1 VTTLC
6 IVGGSLAG
14 MSTARALRNQGY
26 DGRLVVVGDEPHR
39 PYDRP
44 PLSKDF
50 LAGTLEV
57 ADLSL
62 ECEDDDLGLDW
73 RLGVKAVG
81 LDSASRTVLLDSGDR
96 VHADGLIVATGATA
110 RTLASGHGLDGLHVL
125 RTLDDALSLRDDLA
139 GRPSLVVVGGGFIGS
154 EIASTARAL
163 GLEVTLVTDGR
174 EPLRGPLGS
183 FAPVVSA
190 LHNDHGVRVVTDAA
204 VTGFTGGGRVDGV
217 VLGDGR
223 RLPADSVVLGIGAL
237 PNTDFLFGSPVEVDD
252 GVVCGMNGSTSVP
265 GVVAVGDCAAWFDP
279 VVGRYARVEHWTGAR
294 ERAAIAATTLLSGN
308 TAPLPRLRAPYFW
321 SDLYDVRVQFAG
333 HPQMADS
340 VAVESGS
347 VDERSFLA
355 VYRRDGAAVAALG
368 MNQPKPFTA
377 IRRTLLSGREATA
390 HSLQGAS
397 A

>member
-1 VTTLC
+1 MTTLC

-14 MSTARALRNQGY
+14 LSTARALRNQGY
-26 DGRLVVVGDEPHR
+26 DGRLVLVGDEHHR

-50 LAGTLEV
+50 LAGRLDV

-62 ECEDDDLGLDW
+62 ECEDEDLGLDW

-81 LDSASRTVLLDSGDR
+81 LDSTSRAVLLENGEV
-96 VHADGLIVATGATA
+96 VHADGLVVATGATA
-110 RTLASGHGLDGLHVL
+110 RTLATGHGLDGLHVL
-125 RTLDDALSLRDDLA
+125 RTLDDALALRDDLV

-154 EIASTARAL
+154 EIASTARTL
-163 GLEVTLVTDGR
+163 GLDVTLVTGGR
-174 EPLRGPLGS
+174 EPLRGQLGS
-183 FAPVVSA
+183 FASVVA
-190 LHNDHGVRVVTDAA
+190 ELHAEHGVRVESGAK

-217 VLGDGR
+217 VLDDGR
-223 RLPADSVVLGIGAL
+223 RIPADTVALGIGAV
-237 PNTDFLFGSPVEVDD
+237 PNTDFLFGSGVEVDD

-279 VVGRYARVEHWTGAR
+279 FVGHYARVEHWTGAR

-321 SDLYDVRVQFAG
+321 SDVYDVRLQFAG
-333 HPQMADS
+333 HTELADS
-340 VAVESGS
+340 VNVEAGS

-355 VYRRDGAAVAALG
+355 VYRREGVAVAALA

-377 IRRTLLSGREATA
+377 VRRTLVSGRDTTA
-390 HSLQGAS
+390 QSLQGAS

>member
-1 VTTLC
+1 MTTLC

-14 MSTARALRNQGY
+14 LSTARALRNQGY
-26 DGRLVVVGDEPHR
+26 DGRLVLVGDEHHR

-50 LAGTLEV
+50 LTGRLDV

-62 ECEDDDLGLDW
+62 ECEDEALGLDW

-81 LDSASRTVLLDSGDR
+81 LDSTSRAVLLENGEV
-96 VHADGLIVATGATA
+96 VHADGLVVATGATA
-110 RTLASGHGLDGLHVL
+110 RTLATGHGLDGLHVL
-125 RTLDDALSLRDDLA
+125 RTLDDALALRDDLV

-154 EIASTARAL
+154 EIASTARTL
-163 GLEVTLVTDGR
+163 GLDVTLVTGGR
-174 EPLRGPLGS
+174 EPLRGQLGS
-183 FAPVVSA
+183 FASVVA
-190 LHNDHGVRVVTDAA
+190 ELHAEHGVRVESGAK

-217 VLGDGR
+217 VLDDGR
-223 RLPADSVVLGIGAL
+223 RIPADTVALGIGAV
-237 PNTDFLFGSPVEVDD
+237 PNTDFLFGSGVEVDD

-279 VVGRYARVEHWTGAR
+279 FVGHYARVEHWTGAR

-321 SDLYDVRVQFAG
+321 SDVYDVRLQFAG
-333 HPQMADS
+333 HTELADS
-340 VAVESGS
+340 VNVEAGS

-355 VYRRDGAAVAALG
+355 VYRREGVAVAALA

-377 IRRTLLSGREATA
+377 VRRTLVSGRDTTA
-390 HSLQGAS
+390 QSLQGAS

>member
-14 MSTARALRNQGY
+14 LSTARALRNQGY
-26 DGRLVVVGDEPHR
+26 DGRLVLVGDEHHR

-44 PLSKDF
+44 PLSKGF
-50 LAGTLEV
+50 LAGTLPV

-62 ECEDDDLGLDW
+62 ECEDEDLALDW
-73 RLGVKAVG
+73 RLGVRAIG
-81 LDSASRTVLLDSGDR
+81 LDSTSRAVRLDNGEV
-96 VHADGLIVATGATA
+96 VHADGLVVATGATA
-110 RTLASGHGLDGLHVL
+110 RTLASGHGLDGMHVL
-125 RTLDDALSLRDDLA
+125 RTLDDALSLRHDLA
-139 GRPSLVVVGGGFIGS
+139 RRPELVVVGGGFIGS

-163 GLEVTLVTDGR
+163 GMEVTLVTGGR
-174 EPLRGPLGS
+174 QPLRGSLGS

-190 LHNDHGVRVVTDAA
+190 LHADHGVRVVSDAA
-204 VTGFTGGGRVDGV
+204 VTGFTGGGRVNGV
-217 VLGDGR
+217 VLDDGR
-223 RLPADSVVLGIGAL
+223 RLPADSVVLGIGAV
-237 PNTDFLFGSPVEVDD
+237 PNTDFLLGSGVEVDD
-252 GVVCGMNGSTSVP
+252 GVVCGMNGSTAVP

-279 VVGRYARVEHWTGAR
+279 VVGHYRRVEHWAGAR
-294 ERAAIAATTLLSGN
+294 ERAAIAATTLLSGG

-333 HPQMADS
+333 HPELADS

-355 VYRRDGAAVAALG
+355 VYRREGVAVAALG
-368 MNQPKPFTA
+368 MNQPKPFA
-377 IRRTLLSGREATA
+377 AVRRTLVSGRDTTA
-390 HSLQGAS
+390 QSLQGAS

>member
-1 VTTLC
+1 
-6 IVGGSLAG
+6 
-14 MSTARALRNQGY
+14 
-26 DGRLVVVGDEPHR
+26 VGDEHHR

-50 LAGTLEV
+50 LTGRLDV

-62 ECEDDDLGLDW
+62 ECEDEALGLDW

-81 LDSASRTVLLDSGDR
+81 LDSTSRAVLLENGEV
-96 VHADGLIVATGATA
+96 VHADGLVVATGATA
-110 RTLASGHGLDGLHVL
+110 RTLATGHGLDGLHVL
-125 RTLDDALSLRDDLA
+125 RTLDDALALRDDLV

-154 EIASTARAL
+154 EIASTARTL
-163 GLEVTLVTDGR
+163 GLDVTLVTGGR
-174 EPLRGPLGS
+174 EPLRGQLGS
-183 FAPVVSA
+183 FASVVA
-190 LHNDHGVRVVTDAA
+190 ELHAEHGVRVESGAK

-217 VLGDGR
+217 VLDDGR
-223 RLPADSVVLGIGAL
+223 RIPADTVALGIGAV
-237 PNTDFLFGSPVEVDD
+237 PNTDFLFGSGVEVDD

-279 VVGRYARVEHWTGAR
+279 FVGHYARVEHWTGAR

-321 SDLYDVRVQFAG
+321 SDVYDVRLQFAG
-333 HPQMADS
+333 HTELADS
-340 VAVESGS
+340 VNVEAGS

-355 VYRRDGAAVAALG
+355 VYRREGVAVAALA

-377 IRRTLLSGREATA
+377 VRRTLVSGRDTTA
-390 HSLQGAS
+390 QSLQGAS